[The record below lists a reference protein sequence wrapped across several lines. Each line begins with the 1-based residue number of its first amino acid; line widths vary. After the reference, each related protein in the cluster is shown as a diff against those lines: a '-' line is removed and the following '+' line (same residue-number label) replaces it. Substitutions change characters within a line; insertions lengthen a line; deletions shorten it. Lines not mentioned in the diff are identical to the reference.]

1 MHLQRCQLAKSV
13 QNHSRTRKREKLT
26 YSLRAQPP
34 HRGRA
39 ARPSLRQAHQL
50 ARPQVLALAFRRRQ
64 KDQCVPSNYHSLAP
78 GTDSWLETA
87 YYRLQDVQ
95 STSDRLNQLAD
106 DLARARRIQASAQPR
121 TTRRRTPEQQAELDE
136 TLKSA
141 AAAVV
146 SAKQALDAFI
156 EERRVLVEAAR
167 KVRRAFHS
175 LLASFMDARA
185 VG

>member
-1 MHLQRCQLAKSV
+1 M
-13 QNHSRTRKREKLT
+13 
-26 YSLRAQPP
+26 
-34 HRGRA
+34 
-39 ARPSLRQAHQL
+39 
-50 ARPQVLALAFRRRQ
+50 
-64 KDQCVPSNYHSLAP
+64 
-78 GTDSWLETA
+78 ETA

-167 KVRRAFHS
+167 KVRRAFHF